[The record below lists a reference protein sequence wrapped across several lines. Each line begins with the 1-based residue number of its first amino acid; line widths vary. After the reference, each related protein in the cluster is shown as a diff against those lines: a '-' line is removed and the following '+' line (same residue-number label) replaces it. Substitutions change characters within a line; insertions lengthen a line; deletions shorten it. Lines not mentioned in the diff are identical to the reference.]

1 MGEKRTTRE
10 VLEAGGTASAKD
22 GNGFGIFQGEQEGFC
37 GYSSMSQVGGG
48 IRGGRARPRP
58 DLEMQMLF

>member
-22 GNGFGIFQGEQEGFC
+22 GNGFDIFHLGV
-37 GYSSMSQVGGG
+37 YDNVGN
-48 IRGGRARPRP
+48 
-58 DLEMQMLF
+58 LET